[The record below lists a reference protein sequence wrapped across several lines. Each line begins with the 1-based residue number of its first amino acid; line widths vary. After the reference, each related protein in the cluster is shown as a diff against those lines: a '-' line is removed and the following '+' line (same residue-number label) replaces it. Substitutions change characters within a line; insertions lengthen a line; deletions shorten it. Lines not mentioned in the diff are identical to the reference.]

1 MFIAMPNNV
10 AFCTAFQHLS
20 LNNRFACV
28 GFFCLCVLSKI
39 CRFCEMPHS
48 FLIFKRF
55 KAYLCSV
62 LLHQPGEYD
71 LCTDEEK
78 NVVLWTGRRQI
89 FTQPHFALLTFAG
102 TVCGDLSKRQRKKNV
117 RLFSLCNWII
127 IEEAIFIEG
136 NKKKYEL
143 ETVWNKRSNE
153 RKISLLVFFSLRR
166 IFMLLS
172 FALRNHFN
180 TNPHWFM
187 EAFSHFRLHFG
198 APRKSTMYQWVL
210 AMRRFQVILW
220 LLDICRRTVVY
231 AVKCVETYAV
241 LQRKRHRINAST
253 REVIIS
259 DSGWKMKF
267 ESQIWARIRYL
278 IGILPRKW

>member
-102 TVCGDLSKRQRKKNV
+102 TVCGDLSKRQRKKDV
-117 RLFSLCNWII
+117 CLFSLCNWII

-136 NKKKYEL
+136 NKKNMNSRRCGTNDRMRGKL
-143 ETVWNKRSNE
+143 ACWF
-153 RKISLLVFFSLRR
+153 FFS
-166 IFMLLS
+166 S
-172 FALRNHFN
+172 
-180 TNPHWFM
+180 
-187 EAFSHFRLHFG
+187 SHFYVIVLCSSQPLQH
-198 APRKSTMYQWVL
+198 KSTLVYGSIFTFSVTFRGTKEVDNVSVSFSNATISSDFMAPGHL
-210 AMRRFQVILW
+210 STDRRL
-220 LLDICRRTVVY
+220 C
-231 AVKCVETYAV
+231 
-241 LQRKRHRINAST
+241 S
-253 REVIIS
+253 
-259 DSGWKMKF
+259 
-267 ESQIWARIRYL
+267 
-278 IGILPRKW
+278 